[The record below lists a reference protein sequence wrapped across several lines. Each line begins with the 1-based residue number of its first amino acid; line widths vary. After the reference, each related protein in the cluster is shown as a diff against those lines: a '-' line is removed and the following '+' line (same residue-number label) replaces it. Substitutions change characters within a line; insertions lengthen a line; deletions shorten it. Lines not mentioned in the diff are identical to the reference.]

1 LLEKAP
7 FFALSAASAVL
18 IIWAQSISIASMEK
32 VPFLER
38 VFTAAHAVLFYSYK
52 MVVPLKLGPFYPHT
66 VMESFQ

>member
-1 LLEKAP
+1 
-7 FFALSAASAVL
+7 
-18 IIWAQSISIASMEK
+18 MEK